1 MCRLDTP
8 VGCGRI
14 ECAPSLC
21 PTLGGPAPRRR
32 PATPHSA
39 AQAQHCGL
47 AVSGERRGPSSQR
60 EVGGDRRQE
69 GVSPNAQAARKHGRT
84 RALGWRA
91 SRRERGRSSLAT
103 RQGGREPRGPR
114 GRECHSQ
121 GDGVVGG
128 GSAPTKPK
136 QRTKT
141 RTPHGMRGRGGERGV
156 AQREGTQVAR
166 QHESRRSRGGAA
178 GEGERRRVP
187 QRREGVVGGGAW
199 PKAAV
204 AAQRRERDVCG
215 AAARARPTPPSSSPP
230 HGSRPTECLREERRS
245 SQRAGEGRV
254 GSAHAHRSRGTASR
268 QHTPAHSREGFVAP
282 GEDARPSP
290 SWMDL

>member
-128 GSAPTKPK
+128 GSAPPSPSSSHAHA
-136 QRTKT
+136 RT
-141 RTPHGMRGRGGERGV
+141 GCAGGVERG
-156 AQREGTQVAR
+156 A
-166 QHESRRSRGGAA
+166 S
-178 GEGERRRVP
+178 
-187 QRREGVVGGGAW
+187 
-199 PKAAV
+199 
-204 AAQRRERDVCG
+204 RRERGRRSLANTRVG
-215 AAARARPTPPSSSPP
+215 EVAGVPRARERGGGCHSK
-230 HGSRPTECLREERRS
+230 GRES
-245 SQRAGEGRV
+245 
-254 GSAHAHRSRGTASR
+254 
-268 QHTPAHSREGFVAP
+268 
-282 GEDARPSP
+282 
-290 SWMDL
+290 

>member
-1 MCRLDTP
+1 MYRLDTP
-8 VGCGRI
+8 VGRGRI
-14 ECAPSLC
+14 ERAPSLRQ
-21 PTLGGPAPRRR
+21 TLGGPAPRRR

-47 AVSGERRGPSSQR
+47 AVSGEMRGPSSQR

-166 QHESRRSRGGAA
+166 HTRVGEAAGVPRARERGG
-178 GEGERRRVP
+178 GCHSKG
-187 QRREGVVGGGAW
+187 RE
-199 PKAAV
+199 
-204 AAQRRERDVCG
+204 
-215 AAARARPTPPSSSPP
+215 S
-230 HGSRPTECLREERRS
+230 
-245 SQRAGEGRV
+245 
-254 GSAHAHRSRGTASR
+254 
-268 QHTPAHSREGFVAP
+268 
-282 GEDARPSP
+282 
-290 SWMDL
+290 